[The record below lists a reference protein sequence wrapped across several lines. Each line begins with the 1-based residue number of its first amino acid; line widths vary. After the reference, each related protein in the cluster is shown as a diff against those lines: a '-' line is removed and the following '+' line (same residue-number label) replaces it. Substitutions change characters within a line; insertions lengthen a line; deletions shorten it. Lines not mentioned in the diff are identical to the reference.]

1 MTALQ
6 AHLPGVRM
14 QPHEGAL
21 SPFGYLLSALGGLA
35 AGIGAAFLI
44 WHLI

>member
-1 MTALQ
+1 MSALA
-6 AHLPGVRM
+6 AH
-14 QPHEGAL
+14 PHTAL
-21 SPFGYLLSALGGLA
+21 SPFGYLLSSFSGLA